1 MAETLASTINQ
12 PLDPFSI
19 VGQVSKRP
27 GLIERGTAA
36 RQALEPLM
44 RGEQEAAAEVRQL
57 QRTGGEELARIGAE
71 QAKESETRAT
81 KALKEYETAI
91 GNVPQRPVQQ
101 ANPNELMELAALTAI
116 LGGLAGAT
124 GGGRAALAAM
134 EGISEG
140 YKLGQQDVYE
150 RGIKDYQAALESYK
164 SNVQAAKNNL
174 DNFFKMEN
182 VKKGSG
188 AAELKQFET
197 RLAGTVADAE
207 ARRGNFSGAL
217 SAVKDMEKAAATA
230 EGRLLTAT
238 ATAQRKE
245 AKEAEETARIAEPP
259 PYVAELNVPPSGI
272 PRPPIDPLANAPSNK
287 NFDALLNANLKSAE
301 TILDRARKENDKNVQ
316 KLIQA
321 DLAEA
326 ALKRLIVKKFNEG
339 KQKGQIPAN
348 AVLNLNNYSVSGANL
363 PQVTGGVFG
372 LPFIG
377 DFFTKIKTSNDPDA
391 ADFQKEAANFQRE
404 AYVPGEGQI
413 SNFER
418 ELFRQASFDLGRPTL
433 TNINILKGTREAAK
447 RQMQRMQ
454 FFEDYLTQNRTLAGA
469 ERLWQAY
476 SDNNRFLDRDAYG
489 NITFNSGTTDYR
501 TWFKAMQGRSIDDL
515 TPSSPVPQQAPQAT
529 TQGQMPTINTKE
541 QFDALPSGSIY
552 IDGETGQRA
561 RKP

>member
-1 MAETLASTINQ
+1 MAETLASTLNK
-12 PLDPFSI
+12 PLDPLSL
-19 VGQVSKRP
+19 VGQVSRQP
-27 GLIERGTAA
+27 DILSRGRAA
-36 RQALEPLM
+36 REATEPLM
-44 RGEQEAAAEVRQL
+44 RGEQEAAAKVRRI
-57 QRTGGEELARIGAE
+57 QRTGDEEIARIAAE
-71 QAKESETRAT
+71 QAKESEARAT
-81 KALKEYETAI
+81 TALSQYETAI

-101 ANPNELMELAALTAI
+101 ANPDELMELAALTAI

-188 AAELKQFET
+188 TAELKQFET

-245 AKEAEETARIAEPP
+245 AKEAAETARIAEPP

-272 PRPPIDPLANAPSNK
+272 PRPPIDPLVNAPSNK

-348 AVLNLNNYSVSGANL
+348 AVLDLNNYSVSGANL

-469 ERLWQAY
+469 ERLWRLY

-489 NITFNSGTTDYR
+489 NISFNPGTTNYR
-501 TWFKAMQGRSIDDL
+501 TWFKAMNGRSIDDL
-515 TPSSPVPQQAPQAT
+515 EVSLPVPQQAPQAT
-529 TQGQMPTINTKE
+529 TQGQTGFTAADQKRLDELEARQRGE
-541 QFDALPSGSIY
+541 Q
-552 IDGETGQRA
+552 
-561 RKP
+561 